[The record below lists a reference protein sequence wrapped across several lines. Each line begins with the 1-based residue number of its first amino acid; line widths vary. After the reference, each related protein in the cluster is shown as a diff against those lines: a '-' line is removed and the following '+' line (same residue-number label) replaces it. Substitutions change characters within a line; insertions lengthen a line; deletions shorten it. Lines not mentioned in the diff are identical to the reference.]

1 MKLQFYLAD
10 THLVTILGMATIL
23 LIYYKY
29 NFGVRLCPPNGNSN
43 LLCSTNGLHNQVT
56 WLHCGRAPTSPFITR
71 WAYST
76 LVHVYRQRPN
86 NSGER
91 SSFSHI
97 ASCYQR

>member
-56 WLHCGRAPTSPFITR
+56 
-71 WAYST
+71 
-76 LVHVYRQRPN
+76 
-86 NSGER
+86 
-91 SSFSHI
+91 
-97 ASCYQR
+97 